1 MVGEQYILLSQ
12 VCFFVGSYLLDVLQL
27 LIIVVS
33 ANDERERLLKF
44 IHQPNFLGFVV
55 VLKANF
61 FIKVVIQIVFHHS

>member
-1 MVGEQYILLSQ
+1 MVGEQNILLPQ

-44 IHQPNFLGFVV
+44 IHQPNFLGLVV
-55 VLKANF
+55 VLEANF